1 MGAIIA
7 VWIVFMLARVSGK
20 TSMIR
25 LLLSGIAV
33 SMVLGAM
40 TNFMLMISKEQ
51 GGVRAVMFWMLGS
64 LGGAKW
70 SNLGIPF
77 LLFVSYSHYYY

>member
-1 MGAIIA
+1 
-7 VWIVFMLARVSGK
+7 
-20 TSMIR
+20 MIR

-51 GGVRAVMFWMLGS
+51 GGVQAVMFWMLGS
-64 LGGAKW
+64 LGGKVVQYR
-70 SNLGIPF
+70 NTFYYF
-77 LLFVSYSHYYY
+77 LYCISVIATELPSTERTVAW

>member
-1 MGAIIA
+1 
-7 VWIVFMLARVSGK
+7 
-20 TSMIR
+20 MIR

-51 GGVRAVMFWMLGS
+51 GGVQAVMFWMLGS
-64 LGGAKW
+64 LGGQ
-70 SNLGIPF
+70 SGPISEYLL
-77 LLFVSYSHYYY
+77 LLFVLYFRYCY